1 MAKPASSKSRRSG
14 GSSVFTG
21 VLIGL
26 TVGAVL
32 AVGVALFV
40 TGNNPFKSGT
50 ATSETEEKTPP
61 PAVEVAPTATPDTAP
76 PPPSPESEV
85 APEAAPSFDFYKV
98 LPGDT
103 PSDLPPVPDTT
114 ANHPLYYLQAGA
126 FQNADDADNLKA
138 QLALLG
144 VEAEIQSTEIA
155 GKGMFHRVRVG
166 PLRAMD
172 EVNSTRSLLTQNNIP
187 ATLVKETPVPQEK
200 P

>member
-1 MAKPASSKSRRSG
+1 MAKPASSKSRRAG

-40 TGNNPFKSGT
+40 TGNNPFKSGA
-50 ATSETEEKTPP
+50 ATPEMEKAPTPV
-61 PAVEVAPTATPDTAP
+61 VEVAPTATPDTTP
-76 PPPSPESEV
+76 PVEPET
-85 APEAAPSFDFYKV
+85 APSFDFYKV
-98 LPGDT
+98 LPGDS
-103 PSDLPPVPDTT
+103 PNEPQPVPDTT
-114 ANHPLYYLQAGA
+114 ANYPLYYLQAGA

-144 VEAEIQSTEIA
+144 VEAEIQTTDIA

-187 ATLVKETPVPQEK
+187 ATLVKEAPVPQEK